1 VVGAVGDPVIV
12 GALNIMAA
20 AVAVGMAVVGVTIIN
35 MALEVVVVG
44 MAVVALM
51 LQQLLDPVHPAAPFK
66 MLHASV
72 IVLARMPLPKSV

>member
-1 VVGAVGDPVIV
+1 VVGVVAGVATV
-12 GALNIMAA
+12 ALNIMVAE
-20 AVAVGMAVVGVTIIN
+20 VAVGMAVGVTIIN

-51 LQQLLDPVHPAAPFK
+51 LLPLLLDPVHPAAPFK

-72 IVLARMPLPKSV
+72 IVVARMPLPKSV